1 MTVKELLVQIRPL
14 LTTHEW
20 ATLWGAGYA
29 TKLRIDIKHNH
40 TFHSVG
46 EFTGKR
52 DFENSDYTMLE
63 PFKTAYYHGY
73 EYGKPVELSVLD
85 MEVYRWKLDRDEADD
100 KLWNMSIET
109 KQG

>member
-20 ATLWGAGYA
+20 VTLWSAGYT

-46 EFTGKR
+46 IFTR
-52 DFENSDYTMLE
+52 TDDFRRSDYRILE
-63 PFKTAYYHGY
+63 PFTHAYYHGY
-73 EYGKPVELSVLD
+73 ECGEPKAFNVLD
-85 MEVYRWKLDRDEADD
+85 MEVYRWKLDQDEKDD
-100 KLWNMSIET
+100 QLWNMCIET
-109 KQG
+109 QQS

>member
-20 ATLWGAGYA
+20 ATLWSAGYT
-29 TKLRIDIKHNH
+29 TKLIIDIEHNH

-46 EFTGKR
+46 KFTRKD
-52 DFENSDYTMLE
+52 DFRGSDHYILE
-63 PFKTAYYHGY
+63 PFVHAYYHGY
-73 EYGKPVELSVLD
+73 ECGEPKEINVLD
-85 MEVYRWKLDRDEADD
+85 MEVYRWKLDQDETDD

-109 KQG
+109 HQS